1 VKIETRDELA
11 AIWLPWYVWAD
22 GSGVVEALAA
32 EIENARAVTLGEVA
46 LDPQHPVMRHVH
58 PDSQFGPWTHAG
70 RVEHYVE
77 QLRTD
82 AAIDLKAPAWETTEG
97 MCSSMVV
104 IEPARPTSWIRPAG
118 ASNSCPRLS
127 TLGCRTPRPTFAG
140 LHIASAPDWPNYW
153 PNRYPRRVSLEAHRR
168 GCT

>member
-32 EIENARAVTLGEVA
+32 EIEDARAVTLGEVA

-97 MCSSMVV
+97 MVLLDGCHRACATYIVD
-104 IEPARPTSWIRPAG
+104 PAG
-118 ASNSCPRLS
+118 WSIELVPEALNTGLPDAAPHLR
-127 TLGCRTPRPTFAG
+127 RT
-140 LHIASAPDWPNYW
+140 
-153 PNRYPRRVSLEAHRR
+153 AHRF
-168 GCT
+168 GS